1 LSSRRLRASLV
12 SLHVIDVAELRVSGR
27 PGESRRFRVRTQV
40 YEYFRSF
47 FLGNS
52 DAVAQR
58 LEMLCKLPVDEAE
71 DVVELVDHVLGSG
84 ADANLLE
91 SLCELLESIS
101 VSAGVVKVR
110 EAISAEKER
119 VFGAESKETGV
130 ALFDLGLAYDGLG
143 DYAKTRDL
151 LQRALPIYEQEHG
164 SDGAEVASTL
174 ANLGNAYGDLGDPAK
189 QRDMLERALA
199 IEERAYGRDHTKV
212 ALTLGNLG
220 NAYGDLGDPA
230 KQRDMLERALAIKER
245 AYGRDQ
251 TEVAITLYNLG
262 VVHGSLGDKSKK
274 RGLLERVL
282 PIFTRA
288 YGTDHPHT
296 MICQS
301 QLAKIS

>member
-1 LSSRRLRASLV
+1 MSSRRLRASLV

-52 DAVAQR
+52 DVVAQR

-101 VSAGVVKVR
+101 ESAGVVKVR

-151 LQRALPIYEQEHG
+151 LQRALPIYEREHG

-174 ANLGNAYGDLGDPAK
+174 A
-189 QRDMLERALA
+189 
-199 IEERAYGRDHTKV
+199 
-212 ALTLGNLG
+212 NLG